1 MWMIPNEVNDVVLT
15 DAMDIFP
22 IAVMSPR
29 ALKAV
34 LQPAILNP
42 PGNFLIVL
50 PEAQLKFVHRVT
62 ISYAPGGAH
71 TFQFVHD

>member
-1 MWMIPNEVNDVVLT
+1 MIPNEVNDVVLT
-15 DAMDIFP
+15 DVVDIFP
-22 IAVMSPR
+22 VAVTSPR
-29 ALKAV
+29 FLKAI

-42 PGNFLIVL
+42 PGNFLMVL

-71 TFQFVHD
+71 TLQLVHD

>member
-1 MWMIPNEVNDVVLT
+1 MIPNEFNNVVLT
-15 DAMDIFP
+15 DAVDIFP
-22 IAVMSPR
+22 IAVTSPR
-29 ALKAV
+29 SLKAA

-42 PGNFLIVL
+42 PGDFLMVL

-71 TFQFVHD
+71 TFQLVHD